1 MGLFG
6 ELSVSAEE
14 EAELQ
19 AAFSNMMRQQ
29 ESLKTL
35 YADINALAAKAKELV
50 NQKAGLGWTTHSHTA
65 TAVPIF
71 AVGVGA
77 ERFTG
82 WMDNSEIAPRIY
94 QATR

>member
-1 MGLFG
+1 
-6 ELSVSAEE
+6 
-14 EAELQ
+14 
-19 AAFSNMMRQQ
+19 MMREQ
-29 ESLKTL
+29 ESQKTL
-35 YADINALAAKAKELV
+35 YADINALAAKAKEMV

-94 QATR
+94 EATRSN